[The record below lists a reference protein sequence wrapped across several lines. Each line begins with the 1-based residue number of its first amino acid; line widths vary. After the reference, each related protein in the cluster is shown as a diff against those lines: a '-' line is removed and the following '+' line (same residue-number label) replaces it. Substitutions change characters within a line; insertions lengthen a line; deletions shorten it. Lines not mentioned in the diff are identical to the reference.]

1 MEIFVWVVKHCLIR
15 STHLKW
21 FLRCMVL
28 FKKLWDTVEA
38 AVITLVQIE
47 TDNINSM
54 ITITGCFNAVMFS
67 KCLNG
72 THKIWLQQVADN
84 INRDHIKRLPLLL
97 HCDTPDKFSDTHD
110 LGLNLDWYQT
120 LKPQCQSRTY
130 EEKKE
135 KNKNKEEVLFHFF
148 SEWHINLIKEPIMSI
163 FTFKDFAFVL
173 SIT

>member
-1 MEIFVWVVKHCLIR
+1 M
-15 STHLKW
+15 
-21 FLRCMVL
+21 
-28 FKKLWDTVEA
+28 
-38 AVITLVQIE
+38 
-47 TDNINSM
+47 
-54 ITITGCFNAVMFS
+54 
-67 KCLNG
+67 
-72 THKIWLQQVADN
+72 ADN
-84 INRDHIKRLPLLL
+84 INRYHIKRLPLLL

-148 SEWHINLIKEPIMSI
+148 SEWHINVIKEPIMSI
-163 FTFKDFAFVL
+163 FTCKDFAFVL